1 MPYWRLVIG
10 VCYRSPNLG
19 IVRQGNSSCSKLR
32 AVLQEVADKDVLI
45 MGDFNY
51 PDVDWKTGT
60 AYHFAD
66 THEFVQTIGDCFY
79 GVQSKWRQTKTVTN
93 QNGDM
98 PTRS

>member
-1 MPYWRLVIG
+1 
-10 VCYRSPNLG
+10 
-19 IVRQGNSSCSKLR
+19 
-32 AVLQEVADKDVLI
+32 